1 MINTVRRTI
10 SIYGAFA
17 AMVPKMFLAYSIWV
31 WMQFMTQIIALV
43 IFVAFWKAVYVG
55 QAEISGL
62 NLNQTL
68 TYIILAQLFAPA
80 AHASNAIYH
89 FGHLMREGL
98 IGIELLR
105 PVDFQAASYVNMLGR
120 VGVELV
126 LQLPLAVIAWLLFRF
141 ELPTNPLVWLA
152 FIVTL
157 FLGNGVIF
165 FFDWMLG
172 CVAFYSTEIWGMST
186 LRYGIALFFS
196 GAFVPLVMMPGW
208 LQTIANFL
216 PFAQALYTP
225 VSLLSG
231 ITTLSQM
238 PEIWLRQGALLLIFG
253 LLSRFIFQRS
263 VRKVTVQGG

>member
-1 MINTVRRTI
+1 MIQSLRRTA
-10 SIYGAFA
+10 SIYGAFV
-17 AMVPKMFLAYSIWV
+17 AMVPKLFLAYSIWV
-31 WMQFMTQIIALV
+31 WMQFITQVIAIV
-43 IFVAFWKAVYVG
+43 IFVAFWTAVYAG
-55 QAEISGL
+55 QAELSGL
-62 NLNQTL
+62 TLSQTL

-80 AHASNAIYH
+80 AHATNAIYQ

-126 LQLPLAVIAWLLFRF
+126 LQLPLALIAWLLFRF
-141 ELPTNPLVWLA
+141 QIPTNPLIWLA
-152 FIVTL
+152 FVVTL
-157 FLGNGVIF
+157 LLGNGVIF

-172 CVAFYSTEIWGMST
+172 CIAFYSTEIWGMSI

-196 GAFVPLVMMPGW
+196 GAFVPLVMMPDW
-208 LQTIANFL
+208 LHTIANFL

-238 PEIWLRQGALLLIFG
+238 PEIWLRQGILLLGFG
-253 LLSRFIFQRS
+253 LLSRFVFQRA